1 MKLIVTARR
10 VKVLEDIK
18 KEIEEK
24 YKGTEVYP
32 VKLDVS
38 NPDEVR
44 GFVKGLPQEVQNID
58 ILVNNAYP
66 PPHTSGR
73 RICIVMVFLVV
84 WSKEWIKWETLPKTI
99 LKS

>member
-10 VKVLEDIK
+10 VNVLEEIK

-24 YKGTEVYP
+24 YKGTKVYP

-58 ILVNNAYP
+58 ILVNNAY
-66 PPHTSGR
+66 
-73 RICIVMVFLVV
+73 
-84 WSKEWIKWETLPKTI
+84 LP
-99 LKS
+99 LLAELAWC